1 MTARHRRDCREL
13 VEQLSRFID
22 NDLPAA
28 ERLAVKRHLQRCPCC
43 DDFVASLARTV
54 RVCQEAG
61 HVELPP
67 AVKARA
73 VARVRMLIAQ
83 ESGTAAA
90 RTARRGGSPATRPT
104 TRTSRHK

>member
-1 MTARHRRDCREL
+1 MTARHGRDCREL

-22 NDLPAA
+22 NDLPPA
-28 ERLAVKRHLQRCPCC
+28 ERQAVRRHLQRCPCC

-67 AVKARA
+67 AIRARA
-73 VARVRMLIAQ
+73 VARIRQLIAAQ
-83 ESGTAAA
+83 GAGLSPRRA
-90 RTARRGGSPATRPT
+90 RATRR
-104 TRTSRHK
+104 TRGR